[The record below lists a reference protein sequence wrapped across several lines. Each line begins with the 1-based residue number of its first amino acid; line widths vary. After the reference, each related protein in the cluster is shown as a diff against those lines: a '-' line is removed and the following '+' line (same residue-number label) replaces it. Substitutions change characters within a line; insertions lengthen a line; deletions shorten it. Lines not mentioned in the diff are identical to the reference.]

1 MFDMLTDFHQ
11 YTSLSRPDSLPTS
24 AAVDGDD
31 QYLTP
36 VNACATFG
44 DGYVCMTNPTTE
56 DREPSTLPSPPP
68 LDYVLDN
75 DNDNGYLLPVL

>member
-1 MFDMLTDFHQ
+1 MFDMVTDFHQ

-36 VNACATFG
+36 VNAWATSG
-44 DGYVCMTNPTTE
+44 VGYVCMTNPTTE
-56 DREPSTLPSPPP
+56 DREPSNLPSPPAP
-68 LDYVLDN
+68 HYVSDN